1 MKMCQCIISSYQW
14 ICLSKG
20 QWAIFLIWTTLHCGV
35 ILCHF
40 LKHFP
45 YIFSFIFWTPLNLP
59 GKPALKNQ
67 HVCVGRK
74 IERPFI
80 RLSRLNQMNSRVMFR
95 RWWGILWAFYTSIC
109 CERINLQRKLHDKL
123 KTCAVC
129 YPFTTRDCSQF
140 GTGERQ
146 SKDTYAIR
154 VVVSVQDRSLPTG
167 CIRVRKIPKITSAI
181 LICEIV
187 SVRVKSVTS
196 WLMKNLNVRK
206 LRAFVHICKRGRWLP
221 DSNNNTYNSIL

>member
-59 GKPALKNQ
+59 GMPALKNQ

-74 IERPFI
+74 LERPFI

-95 RWWGILWAFYTSIC
+95 RWWGILWAFYPSIC

-146 SKDTYAIR
+146 SKGYLCHTCSRKCARPVATYGLHKSKENPKNYFCNPDMWNC
-154 VVVSVQDRSLPTG
+154 VSACEVCNFLAYEKSQ
-167 CIRVRKIPKITSAI
+167 CPK
-181 LICEIV
+181 
-187 SVRVKSVTS
+187 VTCLCS
-196 WLMKNLNVRK
+196 DL
-206 LRAFVHICKRGRWLP
+206 
-221 DSNNNTYNSIL
+221 